1 MGRPDLRPGKR
12 VECLLEQAPGEWRWK
27 PGTITALLLPEWP
40 GWARVQFDSGDT
52 TLEVKLPLES
62 EGDAWRWADEQF
74 DEELA
79 APERPAEQGVM
90 YLPARRTH
98 PSTAGAVAA
107 SEVAARSRA
116 SAVSAVPKRQRHVA
130 STDSNQAAD
139 DVGSGDEE
147 EHEPV
152 LKRRK
157 NSSAKSSAFVG
168 VTWHKQRHKWKAQID
183 HDRKRQHL
191 GRFDDERE
199 AARAFDTAAR
209 RLRGD
214 DAHGGRAGTNWNGL
228 NFPTEEEVKRAK
240 ERGALL
246 TEEDKRVA
254 AAASEQQGPSAF
266 VGVHWDKA
274 RRKWEALI
282 RHGGKD
288 VYLGRF
294 GDEQEAARVVDMAA
308 RRLQG
313 DEAHGGRS
321 ENGNWLRLNFP
332 TKREEGRAKVL
343 GMPAAR

>member
-1 MGRPDLRPGKR
+1 MERPDLRPGKR

-40 GWARVQFDSGDT
+40 GWARVRFDSGDA
-52 TLEVKLPLES
+52 LEVKVPLES

-90 YLPARRTH
+90 YLPAHRTH
-98 PSTAGAVAA
+98 PNTAGAVAA
-107 SEVAARSRA
+107 SEVAAQA
-116 SAVSAVPKRQRHVA
+116 APSAVPKRQRHVA

-157 NSSAKSSAFVG
+157 NSSAKLSEFVG
-168 VTWHKQRHKWKAQID
+168 VHWHKQRRKWKAAIK
-183 HDRKRQHL
+183 HNKKKKHL
-191 GRFDDERE
+191 GSFDDDHE
-199 AARAFDTAAR
+199 AARAVDTAAR
-209 RLRGD
+209 RLRGE
-214 DAHGGRAGTNWNGL
+214 DAHGGRAGKTWNRQ

-266 VGVHWDKA
+266 VGVSWNKTS
-274 RRKWEALI
+274 RKWVARI
-282 RHGGKD
+282 RHGGKNQH
-288 VYLGRF
+288 LGYF
-294 GDEQEAARVVDMAA
+294 DDEREAARAVDTAA
-308 RRLQG
+308 RRLRG
-313 DEAHGGRS
+313 EEAHGGRTRA
-321 ENGNWLRLNFP
+321 NWHRLNFP
-332 TKREEGRAKVL
+332 SEREAERANAL
-343 GMPAAR
+343 GMPAAC